1 MGNRKKFAIPT
12 VNKQLTPH
20 FGRCE
25 QFAIVETEDNRIT
38 KVEYMLPPVH
48 EPGVYPRFLMENDVD
63 VIIVGGIG
71 HKAQNLFAR
80 HDIEVYMG
88 VNPDSPEK
96 LVEDYLNNRLQTSR
110 NPCDH

>member
-1 MGNRKKFAIPT
+1 MRSRKKFAIPT
-12 VNKQLTPH
+12 VNNRLTPH

-25 QFAIVETEDNRIT
+25 QFAIIETEDNRIL
-38 KVEYMLPPVH
+38 KVEYATPPFH
-48 EPGVYPRFLMENDVD
+48 EPGVYPRFLMENDVN

-71 HKAQNLFAR
+71 RKAQNLFAQ

-88 VNPDSPEK
+88 VNSDSPEK
-96 LVEDYLNNRLQTSR
+96 LVKDYLNNRLQISR